1 MARLNLFTELKYM
14 ETVLDERTELSIL
27 RAHYRFSSRSPFLLL
42 LMALNLANL
51 GQWGRQRLNMA
62 LCIILLLLVVIWP
75 MYQLQA
81 GVFRLELPAQVRGRT
96 LRPDTPGTGYYGLL
110 VAVYALAG
118 GLFPL
123 PLCALLGFYPDGAA
137 LAGLYLLGVCCAYL
151 ALCAAHGR
159 YVRRAAGWPAP
170 RANAPALAALCL
182 LAAAGAALVVW
193 R

>member
-27 RAHYRFSSRSPFLLL
+27 RAHYRFSFRSPFLLL

-62 LCIILLLLVVIWP
+62 LCILLLLLVVIWP

-81 GVFRLELPAQVRGRT
+81 GVFRLELPAQARGRT

-118 GLFPL
+118 GLFTL
-123 PLCALLGFYPDGAA
+123 PAAA
-137 LAGLYLLGVCCAYL
+137 LAGFRPDGAPLAGLWLLGVCCAYL
-151 ALCAAHGR
+151 ALCAAHGL
-159 YVRRAAGWPAP
+159 YVRRAGQWPPARGTAAAAAGLL
-170 RANAPALAALCL
+170 ALAG
-182 LAAAGAALVVW
+182 AGAALLAAG
-193 R
+193 